1 MTDEER
7 FHHLYLKYHR
17 LVLQIA
23 YKIVRNYYE
32 AQDICQNTFVKMFRR
47 LDLTLPDED
56 IKYWL
61 LVVAANEAKDQVR
74 KIGKYAAEAYPDD
87 GGNGNRN
94 EKKAADNDCF
104 EEFLKRDLRI
114 RILEQLRSENEE
126 YYEIVWYVCC
136 LQMSVGEAAG
146 KLGLSYEQA
155 SMRLHR
161 ARTWI
166 RVNYGEEYQDLK
178 Y

>member
-1 MTDEER
+1 MTEER
-7 FHHLYLKYHR
+7 FQELYLKYHR
-17 LVLQIA
+17 PVLQIA

-47 LDLTLPDED
+47 LDLSLPDEN

-61 LVVAANEAKDQVR
+61 LVVAANEAKDLVR
-74 KIGKYAAEAYPDD
+74 KSGRHA
-87 GGNGNRN
+87 GNEGFPEHDREGPRN
-94 EKKAADNDCF
+94 KEKAAGDDCF

-114 RILEQLRSENEE
+114 RILERLQAANEE
-126 YYEIVWYVCC
+126 YFEIVWYVCC
-136 LQMSVGEAAG
+136 LQMSVSEAAV
-146 KLGLSYEQA
+146 KLGLTYEQA
-155 SMRLHR
+155 TMRLHR

-166 RVNYGEEYQDLK
+166 RANYGEEYKDLK

>member
-1 MTDEER
+1 MTEER
-7 FHHLYLKYHR
+7 FQELYRKYHR

-47 LDLTLPDED
+47 LDLGLPDED
-56 IKYWL
+56 IKCWL

-74 KIGKYAAEAYPDD
+74 KNGKYAGNDFPGHDGDD
-87 GGNGNRN
+87 TRDK
-94 EKKAADNDCF
+94 EKAADDDCF
-104 EEFLKRDLRI
+104 EEILKRDLRT
-114 RILEQLRSENEE
+114 RILERLQRANEE
-126 YYEIVWYVCC
+126 YFEIVYYVCC
-136 LQMSVGEAAG
+136 LQMSVGEAAIR
-146 KLGLSYEQA
+146 LGLTYDQA
-155 SMRLHR
+155 TMRLHR